1 MRSPVGTLLNKTPI
15 PYVGRYTPRLP
26 YLGTGGR
33 QAQMEAMGKVGT
45 LFAIVSRTSTGTA
58 GVDWTLWR
66 KAASGKKDDRTEVT
80 RHAALDLWNNPNPY
94 MTRQEFVE
102 VSQQHLDLTGEA
114 WWVIGRDPRSTLPLE
129 LWPVRPDRMEPVP
142 SADDFLSGYIYT
154 GPDSQKVPLGREDV
168 IFLRMPNPMDAYRG
182 MGPVQAIFVDLEAE
196 HEAAIWNRNFF
207 RNSAEPGGIVQ
218 VDRRLT
224 DDEFDE
230 ARDRWQEQHQGVAA
244 AHRVAIL
251 EGGMQWVERKYTQRD
266 MQFAELRGVSSEKV
280 REAFGF
286 PKPMLGSTE
295 DVNRANAEA
304 AEVVFARWLIKPRLE
319 RFKGALC
326 KDLLK
331 LYKADTKLE
340 FDYESP
346 VEEDSTTE
354 NSTRDSKTASAVALV
369 QAGWDPDEVLEALEL
384 PALTYKGFAVPG
396 DGVSGDADSDGQ
408 AGEHD
413 IGGPPPPGERVPLPR
428 GRLTAALASL
438 SAAQFAAL
446 EQDVFTTEGSR

>member
-1 MRSPVGTLLNKTPI
+1 MRSPLGALLNRAPVH
-15 PYVGRYTPRLP
+15 YVGRQTFQLP
-26 YLGTGGR
+26 FISPGGR
-33 QAQMEAMGKVGT
+33 IAQMDAMGKVGT

-58 GVDWTLWR
+58 GVPWTLWR
-66 KAASGKKDDRTEVT
+66 KAASGKKEDRVPVT
-80 RHAALDLWNNPNPY
+80 RHAALDLWENPNPY

-114 WWVIGRDPRSTLPLE
+114 WWVIGRDPRSTIPLE

-142 SADDFLSGYIYT
+142 SPTDFLTGYIYT
-154 GPDSQKVPLGREDV
+154 GPDSQRIPLGRDEV
-168 IFLRMPNPMDAYRG
+168 IQLRMPNPLDAYRG
-182 MGPVQAIFVDLEAE
+182 MGPVQSIFVDLEAE
-196 HEAAIWNRNFF
+196 HEAALWNRNFF

-230 ARDRWQEQHQGVAA
+230 ARARWQEQHQGVAA

-251 EGGMQWVERKYTQRD
+251 EGGMEWKERKYTQRD

-326 KDLLK
+326 KDLLA
-331 LYKADTKLE
+331 LFGPNAKATLE

-346 VEEDSTTE
+346 VEADADTV

-369 QAGWDPDEVLEALEL
+369 AAGWDPDEVLESLEL
-384 PALTYKGFAVPG
+384 PALTFKTP
-396 DGVSGDADSDGQ
+396 
-408 AGEHD
+408 AGTGH
-413 IGGPPPPGERVPLPR
+413 GANSHAGSPPPGDRVIIPGDQTNQLPP
-428 GRLTAALASL
+428 GQLVAALAAL
-438 SAAQFAAL
+438 SPRRFAEL
-446 EQDVFTTEGSR
+446 ERAIFTPEGTS